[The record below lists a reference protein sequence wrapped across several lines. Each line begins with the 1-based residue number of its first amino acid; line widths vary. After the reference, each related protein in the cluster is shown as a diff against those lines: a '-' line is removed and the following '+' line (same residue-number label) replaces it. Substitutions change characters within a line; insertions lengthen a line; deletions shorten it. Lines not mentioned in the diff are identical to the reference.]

1 MSLFRRETEEARAN
15 AWLGRILLTR
25 PLSFT
30 VLTAAGLAM
39 VVAIGAYFVAG
50 EYTRKARVTGVLAPV
65 HGIVKIVAQQAGV
78 VQQVFVQEGSSV
90 GREDAVLIIADG
102 RIADARQDIGSAI
115 AIRLSERRQALVSQ
129 REHALAALRSEQ
141 ALISRRRA
149 ALDRE
154 LLLLEGELASQGQ
167 RARLAHQSLDRALHL
182 ERTGF
187 VSSAAVDRERDA
199 ALDHESR
206 VAATRRAR
214 VGLARE
220 AEGTELEAQSA
231 YSRAHAQVAAID
243 MQLASL
249 AQERIE
255 RDLQYRTTIA
265 APSTG
270 SIAAVLVEPGQAI
283 MPGTTVATL
292 IPSDSRLEAHLF
304 APSRSIGF
312 VRAGQEVLLRFLAFP
327 HQKFGSHV
335 ARVVAVTR
343 SAISPTDLGFVPA
356 DGSREPLYRIKV
368 ELSAQSINAYG
379 REEPLQ
385 AGMQVEAD
393 IRLDRRRLIEWIFE
407 PLLSLAGRA

>member
-39 VVAIGAYFVAG
+39 VAAIGAYFVLG
-50 EYTRKARVTGVLAPV
+50 EYTRKARVTGVLAPA

-78 VQQVFVQEGSSV
+78 VQRVFVQEGSSV

-102 RIADARQDIGSAI
+102 RIADARQDIGSAV
-115 AIRLSERRQALVSQ
+115 AIRLSERRQSLVSQ

-141 ALISRRRA
+141 ALISRRRS

-154 LLLLEGELASQGQ
+154 LLLLEGELASLGQ
-167 RARLAHQSLDRALHL
+167 RAGLARQSLERALQL
-182 ERTGF
+182 ESTGF
-187 VSSAAVDRERDA
+187 VSTAAVDRERDA
-199 ALDHESR
+199 ALDQESR
-206 VAATRRAR
+206 VAAMRRAR

-243 MQLASL
+243 TQLASL
-249 AQERIE
+249 AQERVE

-265 APSTG
+265 SPAAG
-270 SIAAVLVEPGQAI
+270 FVAAVLVEPGQAI

-312 VRAGQEVLLRFLAFP
+312 VRAGQEVLLRFLAYP
-327 HQKFGSHV
+327 HQKFGSQV
-335 ARVVAVTR
+335 ARVVTVTR

-368 ELSAQSINAYG
+368 ELSAQSISAYG

-385 AGMQVEAD
+385 PGMQVEAD

>member
-1 MSLFRRETEEARAN
+1 MALFRRETEEARAN

-30 VLTAAGLAM
+30 VLTTVGLAM
-39 VVAIGAYFVAG
+39 VIAMGAYFVVG

-78 VQQVFVQEGSSV
+78 VQRVFVQEGSSV
-90 GREDAVLIIADG
+90 DREDAVLIIADG

-115 AIRLSERRQALVSQ
+115 GTRLSERRQALVSQ

-167 RARLAHQSLDRALHL
+167 RATLARQSLERALNL

-187 VSSAAVDRERDA
+187 ISTAAVDRERDA
-199 ALDHESR
+199 ALEQEAR
-206 VAATRRAR
+206 ATATRRAR
-214 VGLARE
+214 VGLARD
-220 AEGTELEAQSA
+220 ADGTELEAQSA
-231 YSRAHAQVAAID
+231 YFRAHAQVAAID

-249 AQERIE
+249 AQERVE

-265 APSTG
+265 SPAAG

-283 MPGTTVATL
+283 MAGATVATL

-312 VRAGQEVLLRFLAFP
+312 VRAGQEVVLRFLAYP
-327 HQKFGSHV
+327 HQKFGSHT

-343 SAISPTDLGFVPA
+343 NPMPPSDLGFVPA
-356 DGSREPLYRIKV
+356 DGSREPLYRIKA
-368 ELSAQSINAYG
+368 ELTAQSISAYG

>member
-1 MSLFRRETEEARAN
+1 MALFRRETEEARAN
-15 AWLGRILLTR
+15 AWLGRILLAR

-30 VLTAAGLAM
+30 VLTTAGLAM
-39 VVAIGAYFVAG
+39 VIAIGAYFVVG
-50 EYTRKARVTGVLAPV
+50 EYTRKARVTGVLAPA
-65 HGIVKIVAQQAGV
+65 HGIVRIVAQQAGV
-78 VQQVFVQEGSSV
+78 VQRVFVREGSSV
-90 GREDAVLIIADG
+90 DREDPVLIIADG
-102 RIADARQDIGSAI
+102 RIADARQDIGSAVRT
-115 AIRLSERRQALVSQ
+115 RLSERRQALVSQ
-129 REHALAALRSEQ
+129 REHALAGLRSEQ

-167 RARLAHQSLDRALHL
+167 RATLARQSLERALNL

-187 VSSAAVDRERDA
+187 VSTAAVDRERDA
-199 ALDHESR
+199 ALEQEAR

-249 AQERIE
+249 AQERVE

-265 APSTG
+265 SPAAG

-283 MPGTTVATL
+283 MPGTAVATL

-312 VRAGQEVLLRFLAFP
+312 VRAGQEVLLRFLAYP

-335 ARVVAVTR
+335 ARVTAVTR
-343 SAISPTDLGFVPA
+343 NAMPPTDLGFVPA
-356 DGSREPLYRIKV
+356 DGNREPLYRIKV
-368 ELSAQSINAYG
+368 ELSAQSISAYG

-385 AGMQVEAD
+385 AGMLVEAD

>member
-30 VLTAAGLAM
+30 VLTAAGFAM
-39 VVAIGAYFVAG
+39 VAAIGAYFVAG

-249 AQERIE
+249 AQERVE

-292 IPSDSRLEAHLF
+292 IPTDSRLEAHLF

-368 ELSAQSINAYG
+368 ELSAQSISAYG

>member
-1 MSLFRRETEEARAN
+1 MSLFRRETEEARSN
-15 AWLGRILLTR
+15 AWLGKILLAR

-39 VVAIGAYFVAG
+39 VAAIGAYFVLG

-78 VQQVFVQEGSSV
+78 VQRVSVREGESV
-90 GREDAVLIIADG
+90 DRDDVVLTMADG
-102 RIADARQDIGSAI
+102 RIADSHQDIASAI
-115 AIRLSERRQALVSQ
+115 GARLSERESALVSQ
-129 REHALAALRSEQ
+129 REHALAALHSEQ
-141 ALISRRRA
+141 ALISRRRT

-154 LLLLEGELASQGQ
+154 LVLLEGELATQAQ
-167 RARLAHQSLDRALHL
+167 REALARTSLDRALNL

-199 ALDHESR
+199 ALDQQSR
-206 VAATRRAR
+206 VDAMRRAR
-214 VGLARE
+214 VGLARD
-220 AEGTELEAQSA
+220 AESTELEAKSA
-231 YSRAHAQVAAID
+231 YSRAQAQVSALD
-243 MQLASL
+243 TQLASL
-249 AQERIE
+249 AQERVE
-255 RDLQYRTTIA
+255 RAFQYRTTLA
-265 APSTG
+265 SPSAG

-283 MPGTTVATL
+283 MAGTTVATL

-312 VRAGQEVLLRFLAFP
+312 VRAGQEVLLRFLAYP
-327 HQKFGSHV
+327 HQKFGSHS
-335 ARVVAVTR
+335 ARIVAVTR
-343 SAISPTDLGFVPA
+343 NPMPPSELGFTPV

-368 ELSAQSINAYG
+368 ELSAQSISAYG
-379 REEPLQ
+379 RKEPLQ

>member
-90 GREDAVLIIADG
+90 AREDAVLIIADG

-115 AIRLSERRQALVSQ
+115 AIRLSERKQALVSQ

-214 VGLARE
+214 IGLARE
-220 AEGTELEAQSA
+220 ADGTELEAQSA
-231 YSRAHAQVAAID
+231 YSRAHAQIAAID

-249 AQERIE
+249 AQERVE

-265 APSTG
+265 APSAG
-270 SIAAVLVEPGQAI
+270 SVAAVLVEPGQAI
-283 MPGTTVATL
+283 MPGTIVATL
-292 IPSDSRLEAHLF
+292 IPTDSRLEAHLF

-312 VRAGQEVLLRFLAFP
+312 VRAGQEVLLRFLAYP

-343 SAISPTDLGFVPA
+343 SAMSPTDLGFVPA

-368 ELSAQSINAYG
+368 ELSAQSISAYG

>member
-1 MSLFRRETEEARAN
+1 MALFRRETEEARAN

-30 VLTAAGLAM
+30 VLMGAGLAM
-39 VVAIGAYFVAG
+39 AVAIGAYFVAG

-214 VGLARE
+214 IGLARE

-231 YSRAHAQVAAID
+231 YSRAHAQIAAID

-249 AQERIE
+249 AQERVE

-265 APSTG
+265 APSAG
-270 SIAAVLVEPGQAI
+270 AVAAVLVEPGQAI
-283 MPGTTVATL
+283 MPGTIVATL
-292 IPSDSRLEAHLF
+292 IPTDSRLEAHLF

-312 VRAGQEVLLRFLAFP
+312 VRAGQEVLLRFFAYP

-343 SAISPTDLGFVPA
+343 SAMSPTDLGFVPA

-368 ELSAQSINAYG
+368 ELSAQSISAYG

>member
-1 MSLFRRETEEARAN
+1 MALFRRETEEARAN

-30 VLTAAGLAM
+30 VLTGAAIAM
-39 VVAIGAYFVAG
+39 VAAIGAYFVVG

-65 HGIVKIVAQQAGV
+65 QGIVKIVAQQAGV
-78 VQQVFVQEGSSV
+78 VQRVFVQEGSSV
-90 GREDAVLIIADG
+90 DREDAVLTVADG
-102 RIADARQDIGSAI
+102 RIAEARQDIGSAI
-115 AIRLSERRQALVSQ
+115 GIRLSERGQALLSQ
-129 REHALAALRSEQ
+129 REHALAGLRSEQ

-149 ALDRE
+149 ALERE
-154 LLLLEGELASQGQ
+154 LLLLESELASQAQ
-167 RARLAHQSLDRALHL
+167 RANLAHQALERALNL

-187 VSSAAVDRERDA
+187 VSTAAVDRERDA
-199 ALDHESR
+199 ALDQESR

-231 YSRAHAQVAAID
+231 YSRAYAQVAAID

-249 AQERIE
+249 AQERVE
-255 RDLQYRTTIA
+255 RELQFRTTIA
-265 APSTG
+265 SPAAG

-283 MPGTTVATL
+283 MPGTTIATL

-312 VRAGQEVLLRFLAFP
+312 VRAGQEVLLRYLAYP
-327 HQKFGSHV
+327 HQKFGGHM

-343 SAISPTDLGFVPA
+343 NAIPPTDLGFVPV

-379 REEPLQ
+379 REEPLK